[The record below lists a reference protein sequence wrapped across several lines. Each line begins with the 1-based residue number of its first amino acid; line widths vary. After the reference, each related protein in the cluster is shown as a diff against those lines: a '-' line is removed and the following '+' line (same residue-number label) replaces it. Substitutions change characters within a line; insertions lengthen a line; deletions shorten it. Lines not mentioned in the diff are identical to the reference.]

1 MELSSPTNQRQ
12 IHSTILAVGSRGDVQ
27 PLCALAVGL
36 QRAGHRVRVATHGNF
51 KEFVSQLGLEFAPLA
66 GNFEELLKS
75 VEGEKLLAGKR
86 NKLISD
92 ELFQE
97 LLINSWACCQ
107 GTDVVIFGQL
117 ATWGYHIAEKL
128 DVPGLIAATCPLSPT
143 REFPFLQSSKAVK
156 KPWSG
161 LLNYGS
167 YLLIDFLFWQKNRK
181 AINRFRKEILELPPL
196 PFLGN
201 QFRRKQPK
209 NLSPLPFLYGF
220 SPLVIPKPLDW
231 SDWLNVTGYWFLDS
245 SVHYQPPKELL
256 DFINNGSA
264 PVCIGFGSMAFGNT
278 SNVAQVLLEA
288 LERSQQRGILL
299 SGWAGIS
306 NAKKSDNVFIIDSV
320 PHDWLFPRMAA
331 VVHHGGAGTTAAG
344 IRAGVPSV
352 VVPFFADQPFWAERL
367 VELGVSPP
375 PIPFKELSAQRLAA
389 AIQVAVSDKNMQ
401 QQAFALG
408 ESVRKE
414 NGVANAVEAFQSHFK
429 TYPVK

>member
-1 MELSSPTNQRQ
+1 M
-12 IHSTILAVGSRGDVQ
+12 
-27 PLCALAVGL
+27 
-36 QRAGHRVRVATHGNF
+36 
-51 KEFVSQLGLEFAPLA
+51 
-66 GNFEELLKS
+66 
-75 VEGEKLLAGKR
+75 
-86 NKLISD
+86 
-92 ELFQE
+92 
-97 LLINSWACCQ
+97 
-107 GTDVVIFGQL
+107 
-117 ATWGYHIAEKL
+117 
-128 DVPGLIAATCPLSPT
+128 
-143 REFPFLQSSKAVK
+143 
-156 KPWSG
+156 
-161 LLNYGS
+161 
-167 YLLIDFLFWQKNRK
+167 FWQKNRK
-181 AINRFRKEILELPPL
+181 AINRFRKEILDLPSL

-288 LERSQQRGILL
+288 LELSQQRGILL